1 MNWLRHLAQRWGARH
16 LPLVCPQ
23 CQQPASLLAFKRGRF
38 KLGDESLV
46 CERCGETSVV
56 TFWRFEG
63 LAGHDDRTAAA
74 QTRGWHTHR
83 AAITHHRKR
92 RAQAMTRSVLDEV
105 PGLGPAKQSAL
116 LRQFGSVAAMRELSV
131 EQLTQ
136 AKGVGPALAQAI
148 KDHLDAHPAGGAKKN
163 SHK

>member
-1 MNWLRHLAQRWGARH
+1 MPGHQFPVIFPRTSAALYLLQYLR
-16 LPLVCPQ
+16 
-23 CQQPASLLAFKRGRF
+23 
-38 KLGDESLV
+38 DES
-46 CERCGETSVV
+46 
-56 TFWRFEG
+56 
-63 LAGHDDRTAAA
+63 
-74 QTRGWHTHR
+74 HR

-116 LRQFGSVAAMRELSV
+116 LRLFGSVAAMRELSV